1 MGLKKYSRK
10 YRNGWR
16 LALILP
22 WVLLIRVYKS
32 AVSPWLPSACRF
44 TPTCS
49 QYALE
54 ALRKH
59 GPIKGL
65 YLSVRRILRCHPWG
79 PHGYDP
85 VP

>member
-1 MGLKKYSRK
+1 MKALFLFLERGLT
-10 YRNGWR
+10 
-16 LALILP
+16 
-22 WVLLIRVYKS
+22 VLLTAPILFYRRF
-32 AVSPWLPSACRF
+32 VSPLTPPSCRF

-59 GPIKGL
+59 GPLKGFC
-65 YLSVRRILRCHPWG
+65 LSVRRILRCHPWG
-79 PHGYDP
+79 GSGYDP